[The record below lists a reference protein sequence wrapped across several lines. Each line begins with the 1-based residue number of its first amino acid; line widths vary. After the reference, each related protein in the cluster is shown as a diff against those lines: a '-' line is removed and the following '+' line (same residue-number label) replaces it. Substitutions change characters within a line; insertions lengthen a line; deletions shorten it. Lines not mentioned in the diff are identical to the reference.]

1 VIEERNMP
9 LSPKSDVTAKTPL
22 RDKIT
27 RGLEDALAEAERTG
41 YVSAE
46 ESKRQREDL
55 FRKAR
60 AKQQRKPSAR

>member
-41 YVSAE
+41 YVTAE
-46 ESKRQREDL
+46 QSKRQRDDL
-55 FRKAR
+55 FRRAR
-60 AKQQRKPSAR
+60 AEQRRRPSRR